1 MSNTTAHPGTL
12 STPRQLSAAPTVRRG
27 RLFRAIVSLPEFM
40 CPADETM
47 HERIVFFSAPAV
59 CPSSGQYLE
68 NLLSHVWNVEACG
81 WCDDG
86 HIYNITTESALAW
99 DGVSQDSDARLFETA
114 CGGPDGVTYA
124 DPARVDFLVA
134 PALKLRLQSAL
145 AKVKAAA

>member
-1 MSNTTAHPGTL
+1 MLNTTAHPGTNP
-12 STPRQLSAAPTVRRG
+12 TPRQLSAAPTVRRG
-27 RLFRAIVSLPEFM
+27 RLFRAIVSLPEAM

-47 HERIVFFSAPAV
+47 HERIVFFTAPAAAD
-59 CPSSGQYLE
+59 PGEHLE
-68 NLLSHVWNVEACG
+68 SLLSKVWNVMALG